1 MLSVENII
9 YVSNNKLFTNLMKLK
24 IGEIHNICK
33 EKSINIYNDKNKK
46 IIKKD
51 LILKIINYY
60 ENLN

>member
-1 MLSVENII
+1 
-9 YVSNNKLFTNLMKLK
+9 MKLK